1 MLSAKFKT
9 LVLSFSCLCI
19 MNGSSFA
26 EDKTIAIK
34 PSVRQTQE
42 VTLNT
47 VFAPGKTR
55 YSFLHM
61 QEFLPSTTVYRGDKP
76 VVPLVQSTQKLDNVE
91 FSYVQPSTKKVVNS
105 NLEKMLLA
113 SNTDGFVVLK
123 NGQIVAERYFNGQDA
138 TTRHQMNSVSKS
150 IFGSI
155 TASLIA
161 EEKLKRDAKVSEYI
175 PELKDSAFGDATVD
189 QVMNMTV
196 GVKYSEDYLSPD
208 SEISRYIKNMGLQP
222 GTDPYND
229 KLGIRSF
236 LTELKKE
243 QQHGSTFLYAT
254 PVSDVVCWLAERVSG
269 QPAAKLLEERIWQKM
284 GMERDAYVLVDP
296 QGTPSC
302 GGGVNATA
310 RDLARFGQMLLQ
322 KGKFNHQQI
331 LPSQVVE
338 HITKGGDSVAYKNSV
353 YVKGGAITPEG
364 SSYVDQFWFFNYP
377 EKSYSAWGIYGQF
390 IYVDPKHNVVIV
402 QQSSQDLPE
411 DHDIEAQ
418 TLAAFRAISTSLK

>member
-1 MLSAKFKT
+1 MLPPKLKI
-9 LVLSFSCLCI
+9 LLLSFSCFCI
-19 MNGSSFA
+19 TNSACFATDISLASS
-26 EDKTIAIK
+26 
-34 PSVRQTQE
+34 PRQVQG

-47 VFAPGKTR
+47 LFDPGKTR

-61 QEFLPSTTVYRGDKP
+61 QEFLPSITIYRGDKP
-76 VVPLVQSTQKLDNVE
+76 VIPLLQSTQKLGNVE
-91 FSYVQPSTKKVVNS
+91 FSYIQPSTKKVVNS

-113 SNTDGFVVLK
+113 SNTDGLVVLK

-161 EEKLKRDAKVSEYI
+161 EGKLKRDAKVSEYI

-208 SEISRYIKNMGLQP
+208 SEIARYINNMGLRP
-222 GTDPYND
+222 GSAPYND

-243 QQHGSTFLYAT
+243 QQHGTTFLYAT
-254 PVSDVVCWLAERVSG
+254 PVTDVVCWLAERASG
-269 QPAAKLLEERIWQKM
+269 QSPSKLLEERVWQKM

-302 GGGVNATA
+302 GAGVNATA
-310 RDLARFGQMLLQ
+310 RDLSRFGQMLLQ

-338 HITKGGDSVAYKNSV
+338 HITKGGDPIAYKNSV

-390 IYVDPKHNVVIV
+390 IYVDPKNNVVIV

-418 TLAAFRAISTSLK
+418 TLAAFRAIAASLK